1 MAVEYKGDEFLYL
14 VEIPDESSTKNYR
27 LFNQTDGNTDIEAD
41 SIELDTKDKTG
52 EDYGKVSQSIS
63 IEGILTEGDE
73 AVRYIKKAIR
83 QKRFVKIIEVNT
95 RTLDTEEG
103 AYMISSFG
111 RTFSNGDYA
120 TYSIE
125 GSLNGEITE
134 GTLQEVPEGAPESKI
149 GAGNGGEGAE
159 G

>member
-27 LFNQTDGNTDIEAD
+27 LFNQTDGNTDIEAE

-103 AYMISSFG
+103 AYMISS
-111 RTFSNGDYA
+111 
-120 TYSIE
+120 
-125 GSLNGEITE
+125 
-134 GTLQEVPEGAPESKI
+134 
-149 GAGNGGEGAE
+149 
-159 G
+159 